1 MNNFDVTILTS
12 QGDSRIKLI
21 PTVSNVV
28 LETSQ
33 SCPGFYKNIDIELSN
48 ESLEQLRTWLDCYFK
63 EREEDKKNQKLIS
76 NRMDAYELYIEAL
89 ADSKTV
95 NSEIPK
101 NTIEYF
107 SNLKNYFDFSIPAP
121 QLYASHRHT
130 VLMKFLKASDETT
143 HKLTLEFLMIGNSVN
158 TILYKIEIYNE
169 TTGVHFLMKIKSE
182 KAEKGIINNAYS
194 KGIKLSPLSQY
205 YKNNDENKNIYV
217 MNYSSLDSEK
227 IELIVEKLKQCI

>member
-12 QGDSRIKLI
+12 QGDNRIKLI

-63 EREEDKKNQKLIS
+63 ECEEDKKNQKLIS
-76 NRMDAYELYIEAL
+76 NRMDTYEVYIEAL
-89 ADSKTV
+89 ADFKTV

-101 NTIEYF
+101 NIIEYF
-107 SNLKNYFDFSIPAP
+107 SNLKNYLDFSIPAP

-143 HKLTLEFLMIGNSVN
+143 HKLTLEFLMVGNSAN
-158 TILYKIEIYNE
+158 TILYKIETYNDYIGRYEFTNEGLKVIPLGSTGLAEDLNFKLCAKAIKDIYNE
-169 TTGVHFLMKIKSE
+169 FMETD
-182 KAEKGIINNAYS
+182 
-194 KGIKLSPLSQY
+194 
-205 YKNNDENKNIYV
+205 YK
-217 MNYSSLDSEK
+217 
-227 IELIVEKLKQCI
+227 